1 MSVGPVHE
9 RSEVKWSYQGL
20 AAEESNYG
28 GHGHQVPDTVV
39 DRLILDGRPDP
50 DVTWKSVREQIVVT
64 FDELRSPRRTLGQH
78 LIDMAINVQHLPE
91 ALTDKVIR
99 DVTVEQIRHGVN
111 EDPPRI
117 PPPPGHSE
125 PLRPDPHREGI
136 APIHRSVYD
145 RKP

>member
-20 AAEESNYG
+20 AAKESNYS
-28 GHGHQVPDTVV
+28 GHGHQVPDAVV
-39 DRLILDGRPDP
+39 DRLVLDGGSDP
-50 DVTWKSVREQIVVT
+50 YVAGKPFREEIGVP
-64 FDELRSPRRTLGQH
+64 FNEFGSPRRTLCQH
-78 LIDMAINVQHLPE
+78 LIHMSVDRQHHPE